1 MRHSNVAALGRVPP
15 VGNASRRA
23 PGKEH
28 GARLLPEEQPAN
40 VSCLGWLISSVSRDA
55 NVVKLP
61 GPAPG
66 YLPGLPGVKT
76 SPSLAT
82 EG

>member
-1 MRHSNVAALGRVPP
+1 MRHSNVAAIGRGPI

-40 VSCLGWLISSVSRDA
+40 VHCLGWPISSVSRDA
-55 NVVKLP
+55 NVVYTAWASTRLP
-61 GPAPG
+61 ARITWREN
-66 YLPGLPGVKT
+66 L
-76 SPSLAT
+76 SISSN
-82 EG
+82 